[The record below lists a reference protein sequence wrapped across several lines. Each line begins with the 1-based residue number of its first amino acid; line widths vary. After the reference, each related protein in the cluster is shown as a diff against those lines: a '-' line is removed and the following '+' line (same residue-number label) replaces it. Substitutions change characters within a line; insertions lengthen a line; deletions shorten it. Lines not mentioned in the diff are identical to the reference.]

1 MPESKKRDIIHV
13 RVGTPDWQPTDSDIQ
28 HVTELFDAALNS
40 DDEDGA
46 LVITNGD
53 IHVSLERVE
62 EGPELRLFVVSLNR
76 LSHDQLSEPSVDV
89 PAASVTEYATELDEE
104 DFDLLANAPWSKTLQ

>member
-1 MPESKKRDIIHV
+1 MPEGKKRDIIHV

-76 LSHDQLSEPSVDV
+76 LSHDQINPPIEVVEPS
-89 PAASVTEYATELDEE
+89 AEQYAPELDAE
-104 DFDLLANAPWSKTLQ
+104 DFDMLANAPWSKTLQ